1 MYVHRARTQTTI
13 TVSII
18 VSCCIVLRAV
28 VVSNLEEDLLQ
39 SQLVESNKHNLLNIP
54 VAEVGDVLHL
64 EIGLVLK
71 KIVKVVRV
79 TLYYKGC
86 S

>member
-1 MYVHRARTQTTI
+1 
-13 TVSII
+13 
-18 VSCCIVLRAV
+18 V

-39 SQLVESNKHNLLNIP
+39 QQLVESNKHNLLNIP
-54 VAEVGDVLHL
+54 VAEVGDILHL

-71 KIVKVVRV
+71 KIVKVVRN
-79 TLYYKGC
+79 TLYYTGC